1 MHSFHSYI
9 LSIHPFFPFVHSVQS
24 CIYQYYIHAFIPS
37 MHSFHLCIHSIHA
50 FLPRVH
56 SLQLFIHYNCW
67 NIHHIHSIHKTWPTT
82 HSRVIQREDYKNRK
96 KRLAP
101 LPTAY
106 DKTST
111 GSYGVSFCSLSQYNL
126 RHRGDFLIS
135 LTFLRNSTPN
145 IGGGHPLKK
154 PKNPL
159 FGVNISW
166 TEAKFKIR
174 LGGVNCIEIT
184 Y

>member
-1 MHSFHSYI
+1 
-9 LSIHPFFPFVHSVQS
+9 
-24 CIYQYYIHAFIPS
+24 

-101 LPTAY
+101 LPTTY
-106 DKTST
+106 DRTST
-111 GSYGVSFCSLSQYNL
+111 GSYEVSFCSLSQYNL